1 MNDPLKGWRFLFW
14 FALGL
19 LVGLILARAEDAAGK
34 KEMEEQGA

>member
-19 LVGLILARAEDAAGK
+19 LVGLILLVRIV
-34 KEMEEQGA
+34 